1 MNKTKA
7 EYREIVKQASP
18 NSSLLVSCVKAFVV
32 GGLICDAGQFVNNL
46 YIGAG
51 TPKDT
56 ASVYTSVILIFF
68 GVLLT
73 GLGLYQKLGKFAG
86 AGSIVPIT
94 GFANSVASPALEFKS
109 EGYIFGVGAKMFVVA
124 GPVIVYGVAASVV
137 IGIIY
142 YFFR

>member
-7 EYREIVKQASP
+7 EYQEIVKKASP
-18 NSSLLVSCVKAFVV
+18 DGGLPLSCVKAFAV
-32 GGLICDAGQFVNNL
+32 GGLICVLGQFVTNL
-46 YIGAG
+46 YLIAG

-56 ASVYTSVILIFF
+56 ASVYTSVILIFL

-73 GLGLYQKLGKFAG
+73 GLGVYQKLGKFAG

-94 GFANSVASPALEFKS
+94 GFANSVASPALEFKA
-109 EGYIFGVGAKMFVVA
+109 EGYIFGVGAKMFIIA
-124 GPVIVYGVAASVV
+124 GPVIVYGVTTSIV
-137 IGIIY
+137 IGLIY

>member
-7 EYREIVKQASP
+7 EYQEIVKQASP
-18 NSSLLVSCVKAFVV
+18 DTNLLFPCVKAFIV
-32 GGLICDAGQFVNNL
+32 GGLICDAGQFVTNMFL
-46 YIGAG
+46 RVG